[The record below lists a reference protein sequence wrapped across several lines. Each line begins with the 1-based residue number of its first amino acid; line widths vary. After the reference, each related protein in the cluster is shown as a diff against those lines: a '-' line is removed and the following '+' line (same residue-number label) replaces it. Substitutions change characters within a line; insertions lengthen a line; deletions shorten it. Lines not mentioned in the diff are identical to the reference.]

1 VGDLGEVLLIEQ
13 AHLQRTGIGVRMT
26 TPFGPTVLV

>member
-1 VGDLGEVLLIEQ
+1 MAAPTEEVIAAARALF
-13 AHLQRTGIGVRMT
+13 ADAVRMT